1 MNTFTPVEPND
12 PAGDCLLKATLLG
25 RYYPAQADDILTDD
39 ELLDLFR
46 IIKQILKKAPDTDR
60 IAKLLFCITYA
71 LGDNVKFAKPVHEDR
86 ILFRDYMNHTA
97 GPGMGVIQ
105 LTPNSSCCHF
115 VNGFH
120 DDPTQA
126 PPPPQPHTDARWL
139 DASTAAA
146 AAAADSPFT
155 RLLSSVNCLDSNPH
169 PIPPPPPSSSSTTTT
184 TDIHPPPPPPPQSHH
199 MASSSSSSSSSFPPS
214 STCTSDDAMADS
226 FAVRSYTNF
235 QSLLQQH
242 HPPPPPSQ
250 QQQQPGL
257 TPPPQQQPEFAAARY
272 PHLQTLLGAANAS
285 GISKT
290 PDEVLMEPKQR
301 GFYYQDGRISR
312 EPALLQRYAEQGVLT
327 QASLMR
333 KRKRQ
338 LPDNMNYPYELATLP
353 ASVKKPKIPHRHGE
367 FEQRR
372 DEIISRMRSITLSD
386 LEQKVA
392 RLPDD
397 FTLAIEQAPV
407 NFEVDPSRKP
417 EQAADL
423 LEPAL
428 RILTTHSNM
437 KPHLDNGMNQNGI
450 YYNSDYFRLYLAF
463 VQFQKCF
470 AALFPSEVV
479 PIPDDTSSAEIN
491 TGERDRDRERNTNM
505 KAYRGWLE
513 PLLTETNWAAF
524 RRNIVVGERMMQ
536 LTKVVGQGV
545 LLMTKELSGSKLHL
559 TFTNNEWDEFINGL
573 NAGKWDY
580 TIKWES
586 EPPLER
592 TSENENQSKLV
603 IELQRKFATRHW
615 FRSDGMLVPPE
626 ERRIS
631 LRSSIAS
638 SYPSSSTTTT
648 TVTPSSSTTTP
659 STAAT
664 DTDTTANTSS
674 AGNDDKPTSN
684 SSQNTD
690 T

>member
-86 ILFRDYMNHTA
+86 ILFRDYMNHTT

-105 LTPNSSCCHF
+105 LTANSSCCHF

-126 PPPPQPHTDARWL
+126 PPPPPQPHTDARWL
-139 DASTAAA
+139 DASAAA
-146 AAAADSPFT
+146 SADSPFT
-155 RLLSSVNCLDSNPH
+155 RLLSVNCLDSNPH
-169 PIPPPPPSSSSTTTT
+169 PIPPPPPSSSSTT
-184 TDIHPPPPPPPQSHH
+184 DIPQHHQQQQPSHH
-199 MASSSSSSSSSFPPS
+199 MPSSSSSSSSSFPPS

-242 HPPPPPSQ
+242 HPPQTPSQ
-250 QQQQPGL
+250 QGL
-257 TPPPQQQPEFAAARY
+257 TPPQPPTPQQPEFAAARY

-338 LPDNMNYPYELATLP
+338 LPENMNYPYELATLP

-372 DEIISRMRSITLSD
+372 MM
-386 LEQKVA
+386 
-392 RLPDD
+392 
-397 FTLAIEQAPV
+397 
-407 NFEVDPSRKP
+407 
-417 EQAADL
+417 L
-423 LEPAL
+423 LL
-428 RILTTHSNM
+428 L
-437 KPHLDNGMNQNGI
+437 L
-450 YYNSDYFRLYLAF
+450 LL
-463 VQFQKCF
+463 
-470 AALFPSEVV
+470 LF
-479 PIPDDTSSAEIN
+479 
-491 TGERDRDRERNTNM
+491 
-505 KAYRGWLE
+505 
-513 PLLTETNWAAF
+513 
-524 RRNIVVGERMMQ
+524 IV
-536 LTKVVGQGV
+536 
-545 LLMTKELSGSKLHL
+545 
-559 TFTNNEWDEFINGL
+559 
-573 NAGKWDY
+573 
-580 TIKWES
+580 
-586 EPPLER
+586 
-592 TSENENQSKLV
+592 
-603 IELQRKFATRHW
+603 
-615 FRSDGMLVPPE
+615 
-626 ERRIS
+626 
-631 LRSSIAS
+631 
-638 SYPSSSTTTT
+638 
-648 TVTPSSSTTTP
+648 
-659 STAAT
+659 
-664 DTDTTANTSS
+664 
-674 AGNDDKPTSN
+674 
-684 SSQNTD
+684 
-690 T
+690 